1 MLILHSV
8 SDGTPS
14 KTYVLH
20 SVSEG
25 TSAIRCNCLSIFPYV
40 ECIIIVKVLFSEY
53 YGVDLDMT
61 GISGSPKLYYLVVH
75 SKEFSL
81 KGITPPTFWK
91 YDHSNTLCFIEFRK
105 VPPPKLR
112 F

>member
-8 SDGTPS
+8 SEGTPS

-25 TSAIRCNCLSIFPYV
+25 TSGFRCNCLSIFPYIYG
-40 ECIIIVKVLFSEY
+40 IIIVKVRFSEY

-61 GISGSPKLYYLVVH
+61 GISGSPKPYYLVVH
-75 SKEFSL
+75 SKEFS
-81 KGITPPTFWK
+81 
-91 YDHSNTLCFIEFRK
+91 
-105 VPPPKLR
+105 
-112 F
+112 